1 MALARLALL
10 ALGSLRQPQHDYRR
24 DHRNQ
29 RAVIRSFGQAV
40 ERTLL
45 TSQNSVEHLAFY
57 LNFLLSLYCFAVP
70 VPEQGSRQL
79 GMQRLVPEVGHLLEP
94 V

>member
-29 RAVIRSFGQAV
+29 RAVIRSFGQA
-40 ERTLL
+40 
-45 TSQNSVEHLAFY
+45 
-57 LNFLLSLYCFAVP
+57 
-70 VPEQGSRQL
+70 EQGSRQL